1 MKEAATDREV
11 LLLLARDVEN
21 ALALLHRVAT
31 DITSIE
37 SRITDI
43 EHQVKLHRI
52 EVTRLEEQINVLR
65 THNAT
70 QDSVV
75 QGISASLD
83 RLREGYQE
91 KIARVE
97 GQLQVIGFL
106 GGILVT
112 IGVGVTIAWITG
124 YL

>member
-1 MKEAATDREV
+1 MKDAATDREV

-43 EHQVKLHRI
+43 EHQTKLNRI
-52 EVTRLEEQINVLR
+52 EVTRLQEQIGDLR
-65 THNAT
+65 THDIT
-70 QDSVV
+70 QDTMVR
-75 QGISASLD
+75 GIGQSLD
-83 RLREGYQE
+83 RLRSGYQE

-106 GGILVT
+106 GGTLIT
-112 IGVGVTIAWITG
+112 IGVAVATAWITG